1 MTQDVR
7 TTSLP
12 NYHNANSKGKDYTFF
27 PGIVRG
33 DKMVVRVRVRNAET
47 GATVDMELEMENTV
61 EEIIEGVSAYW
72 EKDPGAYVIRKGR
85 RLLRGQQKVQELEI
99 QANEE
104 LELIPDP
111 EGGNR

>member
-1 MTQDVR
+1 MPRV
-7 TTSLP
+7 
-12 NYHNANSKGKDYTFF
+12 NYHNANSNGKDYTTF
-27 PGIVRG
+27 PGIDRG

-47 GATVDMELEMENTV
+47 GATVDMELELENTV

>member
-1 MTQDVR
+1 MGRGD
-7 TTSLP
+7 
-12 NYHNANSKGKDYTFF
+12 YHKADSNPKDYTAF
-27 PGIVRG
+27 PRIAE
-33 DKMVVRVRVRNAET
+33 DDTMVVRVRVRNAET
-47 GATVDMELEMENTV
+47 GATVDMELELENTV

-72 EKDPGAYVIRKGR
+72 EKDPGAYVIRRGR
-85 RLLRGQQKVQELEI
+85 RLLRGQQKVQELDI